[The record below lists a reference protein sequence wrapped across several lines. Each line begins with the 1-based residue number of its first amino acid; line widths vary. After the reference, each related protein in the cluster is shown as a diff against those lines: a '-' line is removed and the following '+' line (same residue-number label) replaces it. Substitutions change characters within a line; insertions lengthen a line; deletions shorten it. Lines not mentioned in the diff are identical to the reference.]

1 MGKIGIIIVR
11 EYLNR
16 VKNRTFIIM
25 SIVAP
30 LLFAATVILPSYLST
45 LPSDPRSIVV
55 VDQVAAGCGQLFNYE
70 KMFRD
75 TFNLHFDTRF
85 AEKPLDEVKKLFN
98 DSQQTSL
105 LVIPASFMGA
115 CDSTGT
121 AASYNVTLFS
131 KNEPGQQT
139 INHISKLFSESYR
152 QFIFKSD
159 STLSYDK
166 IEEMKRQIMVYSN
179 VKGDVSKSDIKAIT
193 GIGFGIIIYFYVLFF
208 GVQVMRSVLEE
219 KNTRIVE
226 IIVSSVKPFQL
237 MTGKII
243 ATAMAGLTQ
252 FLVWA
257 LLSFLI
263 IMPIINKVN
272 DKRMDVTQAQLN
284 PTAIAPT
291 MQNSDALPISV
302 NETLEGTIDT
312 IRSIQWGLILMA
324 FVFYFIFGYLMYA
337 AMFAAVGAASDT
349 ETDTQQFSLPLTIP
363 LVIAM
368 ASSGMAM
375 NNPNGQAMQ
384 WLSMIPFT
392 SPVSMLIRLPY
403 NGVSVSEL
411 LLSMLILLASF
422 LFMTMIAARI
432 YRVGILM
439 YGKKASWRELAKWLF
454 WRG

>member
-30 LLFAATVILPSYLST
+30 LLFAAMVILPSYLST

-55 VDQVAAGCGQLFNYE
+55 VDQVAAGCGQIFNYE

-85 AEKPLDEVKKLFN
+85 ADRPFEEVQKLFA
-98 DSQQTSL
+98 DSQQTSV

-115 CDSTGT
+115 CDSNE
-121 AASYNVTLFS
+121 AVSYKVNLFS

-139 INHISKLFSESYR
+139 IGYIGKLFSETYR
-152 QFIFKSD
+152 QFIFQSD
-159 STLSYDK
+159 STLTYEK
-166 IEEMKRQIMVYSN
+166 VEQMKRQITVNSN
-179 VKGDVSKSDIKAIT
+179 VKGNISKSDIKTVT
-193 GIGFGIIIYFYVLFF
+193 GIGFGLIIYFYVLFF

-257 LLSFLI
+257 ILSFLI

-284 PTAIAPT
+284 PTAIVPT
-291 MQNSDALPISV
+291 VQDSDALPISV

-312 IRSIQWGLILMA
+312 IRSIQWGLILTA

-337 AMFAAVGAASDT
+337 SLFAAVGAASDT
-349 ETDTQQFSLPLTIP
+349 ETDTQQFSMPLTIP

-375 NNPNGQAMQ
+375 NNPNGVAMQ

-439 YGKKASWRELAKWLF
+439 YGKKASWRELLKWMF

>member
-30 LLFAATVILPSYLST
+30 VLFAAMVILPSYLSS
-45 LPSDPRSIVV
+45 LPSDPRKIVV
-55 VDQVAAGCGQLFNYE
+55 VDQVAAGCGQIFNYG

-75 TFNLHFDTRF
+75 TFNLHFDMRF
-85 AEKPLDEVKKLFN
+85 TERPYEEVQKLFA
-98 DSQQTSL
+98 DSQQTSV

-115 CDSTGT
+115 CDTNE
-121 AASYNVTLFS
+121 AISYKVTLFS

-139 INHISKLFSESYR
+139 LNHLSKIFSETYR
-152 QFIFKSD
+152 QFIFQSD

-166 IEEMKRQIMVYSN
+166 VEEMKRQITVNSN
-179 VKGDVSKSDIKAIT
+179 VKGNVSKSDIKAFT
-193 GIGFGIIIYFYVLFF
+193 GIGFGIIIYFYILFF

-226 IIVSSVKPFQL
+226 IIISSVKPFQL
-237 MTGKII
+237 MAGKII
-243 ATAMAGLTQ
+243 ATALAGLTQ

-257 LLSFLI
+257 FLTFLI
-263 IMPIINKVN
+263 ITPIINKVN
-272 DKRMDVTQAQLN
+272 DKRTDVTQAQLN

-291 MQNSDALPISV
+291 VQGGDALPISV
-302 NETLEGTIDT
+302 NETLEGTVDT
-312 IRSIQWGLILMA
+312 IRSIQWGLIIGS

-337 AMFAAVGAASDT
+337 SMFAAVGAASDT

-368 ASSGMAM
+368 SSFGMAM
-375 NNPNGQAMQ
+375 NNPNGVAMK

-403 NGVSVSEL
+403 NGVSVGEL
-411 LLSMLILLASF
+411 LLSMFILLASF
-422 LFMTMIAARI
+422 LFMTLVASRI
-432 YRVGILM
+432 YRIGILM
-439 YGKKASWRELAKWLF
+439 YGKKASWRELGKWMF